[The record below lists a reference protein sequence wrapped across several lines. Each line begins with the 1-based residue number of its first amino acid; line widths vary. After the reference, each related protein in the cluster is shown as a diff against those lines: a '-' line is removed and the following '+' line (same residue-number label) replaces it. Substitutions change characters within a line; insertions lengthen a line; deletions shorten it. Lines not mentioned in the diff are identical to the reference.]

1 MKIEVTA
8 FPRTKEGKGAS
19 RRLRATGRVPGV
31 VYGAGKDAQSVEF
44 DHKALLRHLKLEAF
58 HASILDLTVEGQ
70 KDRVLL
76 RDFQMHPWKEQV
88 QHVDFQRVDPK
99 KKIHMAVPLH
109 FMNAEVSPGVKV
121 GKGVVQHIINELE
134 IQCLPDNLPEYIE
147 VDLKDLEL
155 GHSIHVSEL
164 KLPAGVEPLPKLKA
178 DNPSVVTVQVP
189 REIAVEETAAPVT
202 EITGQAPE
210 AAAAAGAAAGGAA
223 PAAGDKKEADKKP
236 AEKK

>member
-1 MKIEVTA
+1 MEVTA
-8 FPRTKEGKGAS
+8 FPRTKQGKGAS

-31 VYGAGKDAQSVEF
+31 IYGAGKDAESVEF

-58 HASILDLTVEGQ
+58 HSSILDMTVEGRR
-70 KDRVLL
+70 DRVLL
-76 RDFQMHPWKEQV
+76 RDFQMHPFKEQV
-88 QHVDFQRVDPK
+88 QHVDFQRIDPK

-109 FMNAEVSPGVKV
+109 FMNAEISPGVKL
-121 GKGVVQHIINELE
+121 GKGVIQHIINELE
-134 IQCLPDNLPEYIE
+134 IQCLPDDLPEYIE

-164 KLPAGVEPLPKLKA
+164 RLPKGVEPLSKLKA
-178 DNPSVVTVQVP
+178 DDPAVVTVQVP
-189 REIAVEETAAPVT
+189 RETVVEEAAAPVT

-210 AAAAAGAAAGGAA
+210 AAAGAA
-223 PAAGDKKEADKKP
+223 AAGDKKDADKKP

>member
-58 HASILDLTVEGQ
+58 HSSILDLTVEGH

-109 FMNAEVSPGVKV
+109 FLNAEISPGVKL
-121 GKGVVQHIINELE
+121 GKGVIQHIINELE
-134 IQCLPDNLPEYIE
+134 IQCLPDQLPEFIE

-164 KLPAGVEPLPKLKA
+164 KLPAGVEPLAKLNT
-178 DNPSVVTVQVP
+178 DDPVVVTVQVL
-189 REIAVEETAAPVT
+189 REVAVEEEVAAPVT

-210 AAAAAGAAAGGAA
+210 AAAAGATAAA
-223 PAAGDKKEADKKP
+223 PAAADKKEADKKP